1 MAIELGSRPW
11 KLWRSHL
18 KNQNTLFGYR
28 LPIALF
34 ASIILGAGLGYLAI
48 NRFSNWRDWQAF
60 DPNTSLDTAIPV
72 IPWMILPY
80 YTLYFY
86 YPMAAMLGMKNKQT
100 KRECILFHQ
109 ILLIL
114 TWLIWMIFIFL
125 PAKVD
130 LRGSIDYD
138 ELGIWSGLFES
149 LHSVDTPWNAW
160 PSLHIVQSLLSVLIV
175 QRWYVGQSNKHN
187 ISLAILWFCWSLLA
201 ISVMTTKQHFVW
213 DTVTAIIISLVAWK
227 YWFLPILERSNDEE
241 MIADFEG
248 IMSD

>member
-1 MAIELGSRPW
+1 MAISLGSKPW

-18 KNQNTLFGYR
+18 KNQDSIFGYR

-34 ASIILGAGLGYLAI
+34 ASIILGAGIGYLAI

-86 YPMAAMLGMKNKQT
+86 YPMAAMLGMKSDQT

-114 TWLIWMIFIFL
+114 TWLIWIVFIFL

-130 LRGSIDYD
+130 LRSSIDYED
-138 ELGIWSGLFES
+138 LGIWSGLFES

-160 PSLHIVQSLLSVLIV
+160 PSLHIVQSLLSVLV
-175 QRWYVGQSNKHN
+175 VNRWYSGQSKKHN

-201 ISVMTTKQHFVW
+201 ISVMTTKQHFIW
-213 DTVTAIIISLVAWK
+213 DAFSAIIISVIAWK
-227 YWFLPILERSNDEE
+227 IWILPILERSNDEE
-241 MIADFEG
+241 VIADFEA
-248 IMSD
+248 IISD

>member
-60 DPNTSLDTAIPV
+60 DPNTSFDTAIPV

-86 YPMAAMLGMKNKQT
+86 YPMAAMLGMKNDQT

-175 QRWYVGQSNKHN
+175 QRWYFGQSNKHN
-187 ISLAILWFCWSLLA
+187 ISLVILWFCWSLLA

-213 DTVTAIIISLVAWK
+213 DTVTAIIISLAAWK

-241 MIADFEG
+241 MIAEFEA
-248 IMSD
+248 ILSD